1 VDLRAEQARR
11 HFKWPI
17 SADVEIAAPAE
28 TVWRTIASP
37 RSLIA
42 SHPFLADNPVE
53 AWAGA
58 DSRDEV
64 HYLNG
69 VVYQRRF
76 RGWQEGAGF
85 DLEIF
90 HKGTKS
96 AWVSWRIVPVVAACA
111 NDRTNFSIT
120 VYPLVMQ
127 HLPPIVRWLPH
138 LFVLRP
144 RLRAYLES
152 VVRGY
157 EWYITKGEPVPRNQF
172 GAHPWYSKD

>member
-1 VDLRAEQARR
+1 MDLRAEQARR
-11 HFKWPI
+11 RFKWPI
-17 SADVEIAAPAE
+17 SADVE
-28 TVWRTIASP
+28 IASP

-127 HLPPIVRWLPH
+127 HLPPVVCWLPH

-172 GAHPWYSKD
+172 GVHPWYSKD